1 MKKILPGG
9 LIILAA
15 LIAGLFVGNLLFH
28 HQPNPVREQ
37 SISSSKQ
44 SSQHSSRTTT
54 MSSSKQDTI
63 KQGTGDGPIDSA
75 QAAVDFMVQEMA
87 KQGKSGLRY
96 QGQTQTDGSYKVTVT
111 SASDQTNDIYIVQPD
126 GTCQQQPS

>member
-44 SSQHSSRTTT
+44 SSQHSLRTTT
-54 MSSSKQDTI
+54 MS
-63 KQGTGDGPIDSA
+63 
-75 QAAVDFMVQEMA
+75 
-87 KQGKSGLRY
+87 
-96 QGQTQTDGSYKVTVT
+96 
-111 SASDQTNDIYIVQPD
+111 
-126 GTCQQQPS
+126 